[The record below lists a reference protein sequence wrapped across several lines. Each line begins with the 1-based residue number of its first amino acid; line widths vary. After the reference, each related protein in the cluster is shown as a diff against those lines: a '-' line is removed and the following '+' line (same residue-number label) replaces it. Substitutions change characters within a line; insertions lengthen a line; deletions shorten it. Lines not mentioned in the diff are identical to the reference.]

1 MSYFF
6 AAFDAPDSAMQ
17 RAERILA
24 DVLPARIRS
33 DRRDLRAGDSRFVQF
48 GIRKPIADRLIQDD
62 ATGSWL
68 ALLGTPLVTLRS
80 PEEEGEFLRRFLDSP
95 ARVLR
100 TEIEGSFAVIA
111 YDGPRRTCTIA
122 ADYNNTVPIYYG
134 VVEGSLFVSSHELVL
149 ARTLQAAVDP
159 EGFAQTV
166 HLKLTWGER
175 CRFKGIRKLLPC
187 QTATFDAQRS
197 VKTDAYWR
205 PADEPLWENDFD
217 AAVERWA
224 AILRSKVELF
234 HACSSNKDLFC
245 DFTAG
250 EDSRLLLSQC
260 HALGI
265 PFTAQVTGS
274 DDTTDVRV
282 AREASRTA
290 GFELLVYPGGTL
302 SEELLLEHA
311 TFICLMND
319 GYQDYLKS
327 CSAFATEQASPVLY
341 YDYVKFCGA
350 PGGEAFRGSYYLR
363 GRAFR
368 PSARGAFDSRF
379 FVRLKYLLDFHP
391 GLTRFPDGEFTA
403 GILALVDRALDEVRE
418 LPTGLKIDHLLR
430 VFQTCNTGL
439 IYKNPRY
446 LPFATR
452 DMTRSIYSLWPHF
465 KRGGRLTKACTEMLF
480 PELAWVK
487 TQNGVPTVRR
497 TPARFHLF
505 LPERVAFAKHV
516 WSGTTSRLLKVTQS
530 NKGYYRWDTHAA
542 TIATLLSRPPFSE
555 WFASPASMLT
565 GELYNG
571 DVLSRILTE
580 ARAGH
585 NEVRADSRQ
594 GRLTGTRTPMG
605 ACVTPLR
612 RRFRMPVR
620 GH

>member
-6 AAFDAPDSAMQ
+6 AAFGAPESALL
-17 RAERILA
+17 RAERMLT

-33 DRRDLRAGDSRFVQF
+33 DRRALEAGASRFVQF
-48 GIRKPIADRLIQDD
+48 GIRKPIADRLIHDD
-62 ATGSWL
+62 TTGSWL
-68 ALLGTPLVTLRS
+68 ALLGTPLVSLPS
-80 PEEEGEFLRRFLDSP
+80 PEEEREFLRRFLDDP

-100 TEIEGSFAVIA
+100 TEVEGSFAVIA
-111 YDGPRRTCTIA
+111 HDGPNRTCAMA
-122 ADYNNTVPIYYG
+122 ADFNNTVPVYYG
-134 VVEGSLFVSSHELVL
+134 VVDGSLFVSSHELVL
-149 ARTLQAAVDP
+149 ARFLEAAVDP

-187 QTATFDAQRS
+187 QAATFDAQRN
-197 VKTDAYWR
+197 VKAETYWR

-217 AAVERWA
+217 GAVERWGA
-224 AILRSKVELF
+224 MLRSKVELF
-234 HACSSNKDLFC
+234 HACSSNKDLVC

-260 HALGI
+260 HASGL

-274 DDTTDVRV
+274 DDSTDVRV
-282 AREASRTA
+282 AREASRKA
-290 GFELLVYPGGTL
+290 GFELLVYPAATL
-302 SEELLLEHA
+302 SEDQVLEHA
-311 TFICLMND
+311 TFICLVND
-319 GYQDYLKS
+319 GYQDYLKA

-341 YDYVKFCGA
+341 YDHVKFCGA

-379 FVRLKYLLDFHP
+379 FVKLKYLLDFHP
-391 GLTRFPDGEFTA
+391 GLTRHPDGEVLA
-403 GILALVDRALDEVRE
+403 GILSLVDRALDEVRD

-430 VFQTCNTGL
+430 AFQTCNTGL

-465 KRGGRLTKACTEMLF
+465 KRGGRLTKACTEKLF

-505 LPERVAFAKHV
+505 LPERLAFAKHV

-530 NKGYYRWDTHAA
+530 NKAYYRWDRHAA
-542 TIATLLSRPPFSE
+542 TIATMLSRPPFSE
-555 WFASPASMLT
+555 WFASPATMLT
-565 GELYNG
+565 GEFYNP
-571 DVLSRILTE
+571 DVLSRILAG

-585 NEVRADSRQ
+585 TKYVPILGRAISQELAVRWVRA
-594 GRLTGTRTPMG
+594 
-605 ACVTPLR
+605 
-612 RRFRMPVR
+612 
-620 GH
+620 